1 MRTTAINGNG
11 QQHFQGDIRDDQL
24 PLSLPFPFTPQEKA
38 DSTDPPSILSVG
50 YIQVLRPRPAAGLQ
64 VQRESTAILSLQEAM
79 DFVNTLH
86 PGGDVFSFLLYLMN
100 LTVSVS
106 FYFYLYL
113 LFIRAA
119 GLQVQRE
126 STAILSLQEALR
138 RHSHY
143 LYLFML

>member
-1 MRTTAINGNG
+1 MLATEQALDIGETVATA
-11 QQHFQGDIRDDQL
+11 
-24 PLSLPFPFTPQEKA
+24 LS
-38 DSTDPPSILSVG
+38 
-50 YIQVLRPRPAAGLQ
+50 
-64 VQRESTAILSLQEAM
+64 
-79 DFVNTLH
+79 
-86 PGGDVFSFLLYLMN
+86 GGDVFSFLLYLMN